1 MSIITTIVEFFE
13 QYIPDFGSYTLEYF
27 LLFGL
32 LIAGVIKL
40 FRG

>member
-32 LIAGVIKL
+32 AIAGIIYIFK
-40 FRG
+40 G